1 MPSIVTTAMK
11 MKLLIQ
17 NKHVN
22 SSFSLNSAE
31 RMYAAEVKNLVL
43 GLPLDNMS
51 LTRRIRTTMTSEILS

>member
-17 NKHVN
+17 NKHIN
-22 SSFSLNSAE
+22 PSFSLDSAE
-31 RMYAAEVKNLVL
+31 RMYAAKVKNLVL